1 MCVTHGIPRA
11 ARARCLQLRPAL
23 DAYVN
28 RSIIS
33 CFFFPPTVVTTV
45 TDPTL
50 TPCSDRLPT
59 VSAAQALE
67 DLDANVS
74 RFVSTNLP
82 DLDKALAASAASSS
96 PSEEANAGG
105 IQKGHLTEIWGPPGV
120 GKTAFGIQAAA
131 DVLRGGHRVV
141 WVGQ

>member
-1 MCVTHGIPRA
+1 M
-11 ARARCLQLRPAL
+11 
-23 DAYVN
+23 
-28 RSIIS
+28 
-33 CFFFPPTVVTTV
+33 

-67 DLDANVS
+67 DLGANVS

-82 DLDKALAASAASSS
+82 DLDNALAASAAASSS
-96 PSEEANAGG
+96 PGEEAASAGG
-105 IQKGHLTEIWGPPGV
+105 IHKGHLTEIWGPPGV
-120 GKTAFGIQAAA
+120 GKTSFGIQATA
-131 DVLRGGHRVV
+131 DVLRAGEGVV

>member
-1 MCVTHGIPRA
+1 MSPASTCPQRVRNSKHCQLFLPHTAVTI
-11 ARARCLQLRPAL
+11 
-23 DAYVN
+23 
-28 RSIIS
+28 
-33 CFFFPPTVVTTV
+33 V

-50 TPCSDRLPT
+50 TPRSDRLPT

-67 DLDANVS
+67 DLGANVS

-96 PSEEANAGG
+96 PDEEASPGG

-131 DVLRGGHRVV
+131 DVLQSGKAVV

>member
-1 MCVTHGIPRA
+1 MSAASTCPQRVRNSKHRQLLLPHTAVTI
-11 ARARCLQLRPAL
+11 
-23 DAYVN
+23 
-28 RSIIS
+28 
-33 CFFFPPTVVTTV
+33 V

-50 TPCSDRLPT
+50 TPRSDRLPT

-67 DLDANVS
+67 DLGANVS

-96 PSEEANAGG
+96 PGEEASHGG
-105 IQKGHLTEIWGPPGV
+105 IQKGHLAEIWGPPGV

-131 DVLRGGHRVV
+131 DVLQGGKAVV

>member
-1 MCVTHGIPRA
+1 MSAASTCPR
-11 ARARCLQLRPAL
+11 RVRKSKHYQL
-23 DAYVN
+23 
-28 RSIIS
+28 
-33 CFFFPPTVVTTV
+33 FFFPPTVVTTV

-67 DLDANVS
+67 ELDANVS

-105 IQKGHLTEIWGPPGV
+105 IQKGHLTEIWGAPGV

-131 DVLRGGHRVV
+131 DVLRGGNRVV

>member
-1 MCVTHGIPRA
+1 M
-11 ARARCLQLRPAL
+11 
-23 DAYVN
+23 
-28 RSIIS
+28 
-33 CFFFPPTVVTTV
+33 TTV

-82 DLDKALAASAASSS
+82 DLDKALAANAASSS
-96 PSEEANAGG
+96 LSEEVNAGG

-131 DVLRGGHRVV
+131 DVLRGGQGVV